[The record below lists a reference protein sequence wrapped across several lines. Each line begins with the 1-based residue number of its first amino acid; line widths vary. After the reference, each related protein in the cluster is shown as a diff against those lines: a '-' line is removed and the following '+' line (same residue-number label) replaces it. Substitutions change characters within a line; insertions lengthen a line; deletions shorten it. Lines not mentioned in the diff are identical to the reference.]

1 MIPWPMH
8 VKPTSFTLVGRVAPR
23 APVKPGGCPA
33 TFAERAERR
42 ALPRVLR
49 GLPLILLICLA
60 SRPALLASETP
71 VYNFETNIVYGLV
84 AGKELT
90 LNAFL
95 PAGQTSSVPAI
106 VDIHGGWWFGGG
118 KAARIEHIGG
128 WQWFERHGLAVFSI
142 EYRLGGSGGFPES
155 IRDCRN
161 A

>member
-1 MIPWPMH
+1 MSNPHPSRWWGA
-8 VKPTSFTLVGRVAPR
+8 SLR
-23 APVKPGGCPA
+23 ARRLSQEGA
-33 TFAERAERR
+33 RLRSRSRAERR

-128 WQWFERHGLAVFSI
+128 WQWF
-142 EYRLGGSGGFPES
+142 
-155 IRDCRN
+155 
-161 A
+161 